1 MKISH
6 AVTLCAIFSPSA
18 AQGKGGIT
26 VPGKDGLPN
35 SLLEDLLK
43 IPSIMHPN
51 DPVNSEEAMASKG
64 TGKFSPAVSFPPSI
78 GRYHLPTSRVVL
90 V

>member
-1 MKISH
+1 MKISQ
-6 AVTLCAIFSPSA
+6 AVTPCAIFSLSV

-26 VPGKDGLPN
+26 VPGKEGLPD

-64 TGKFSPAVSFPPSI
+64 TGKFSPAVSLAPSI
-78 GRYHLPTSRVVL
+78 
-90 V
+90 